1 MTQRPPANPKLA
13 SKIQNDAS
21 WTDAERKF
29 LMDYVR
35 KPTGSV
41 VADNE
46 ANKENI
52 PNYNPQVLLNSLLL
66 LR

>member
-1 MTQRPPANPKLA
+1 MTQRSAANPKLA

-29 LMDYVR
+29 LMDYVQ
-35 KPTGSV
+35 KSGGAAPSK
-41 VADNE
+41 VAANTE

-52 PNYNPQVLLNSLLL
+52 PNYNPQVCA
-66 LR
+66 